1 MFFYFFIVVSL
12 ASILKEGFH
21 IKRCVEPIKDFKK
34 LVKESYQTTTK
45 VQNSNLT
52 KKKIPKSSFFKICW
66 FFSEKPRIFFL
77 LFLFLS
83 FWQNFTPKTKK
94 MQLGF
99 LPNFGNMLKTIVVN
113 NRVIFSFINLGRFT
127 QHKMVIYVYYN
138 FQILEGPVEVVI
150 VHSKFQKLLLIS
162 FSFWF
167 FFFFV
172 SIFSLF
178 YISSHIFFII
188 NIFYHYVYILKFNI

>member
-1 MFFYFFIVVSL
+1 
-12 ASILKEGFH
+12 
-21 IKRCVEPIKDFKK
+21 
-34 LVKESYQTTTK
+34 
-45 VQNSNLT
+45 
-52 KKKIPKSSFFKICW
+52 
-66 FFSEKPRIFFL
+66 
-77 LFLFLS
+77 
-83 FWQNFTPKTKK
+83 
-94 MQLGF
+94 
-99 LPNFGNMLKTIVVN
+99 MLKTIVVN